1 MLNVTDAGIINTA
14 KILGL
19 DARSMAANTAI
30 ADQTITTSMQAQG
43 RLAQTY
49 LPLAKAYMTIIVV
62 GLSWLIAIISIMF
75 GSYTH
80 IKMFFTLCLSMVL
93 WTPIL
98 SLINYLNDLN
108 IQHTFAFVHQQA
120 SAITYASYRDIFQKV
135 TENSNFLKYLV
146 MMTPMLAYAL
156 AKGSEMGFVSIA
168 SSLSQ
173 QLAGGARAAGSF
185 ATQQALSTSSAITSP
200 RGEEV
205 YALQGGIDSHQN
217 ALSAGGGR
225 FSANSIAGGGT
236 SLRDANTGTAI
247 NVGADGNILSA
258 NVAGASANQAQAQTK
273 TAQHTMNEQ
282 VSNALKSGVGNEAL
296 SNYVRETGA
305 NTSDSQTIQQ
315 TFQKAYNAA
324 WQQAQK
330 YGVSEKEFDRMVADG
345 GLGINLKGFVKAG
358 VNAATGNDQT
368 ETASID
374 WGKVDK
380 NSIQDAF
387 TSTLQNEFAVN
398 DKAAWA
404 FSNAFKT
411 HGGQESAQVAASIDA
426 FMTAK
431 NYSQAVST
439 DNMPIVLEN
448 YIQANQDS
456 LGHLSRLEQVATAG
470 KAMESMAAR
479 GDQTSI
485 LGYAG
490 MDTNQPNAGN
500 LTDQAYKNLYSPTA
514 AKVAHNKAVD
524 EAHSAGGEIDKIRQG
539 SRLSATTQQI
549 EQNAANAANA
559 NGNLTLNG
567 EAAASEARRK
577 NSGDNLGEAR
587 GKGVKVVQT
596 TSDPNG
602 TSANY
607 RFGTR

>member
-200 RGEEV
+200 KQDEM
-205 YALQGGIDSHQN
+205 YI
-217 ALSAGGGR
+217 
-225 FSANSIAGGGT
+225 
-236 SLRDANTGTAI
+236 
-247 NVGADGNILSA
+247 
-258 NVAGASANQAQAQTK
+258 
-273 TAQHTMNEQ
+273 
-282 VSNALKSGVGNEAL
+282 
-296 SNYVRETGA
+296 RE
-305 NTSDSQTIQQ
+305 
-315 TFQKAYNAA
+315 
-324 WQQAQK
+324 
-330 YGVSEKEFDRMVADG
+330 
-345 GLGINLKGFVKAG
+345 AG
-358 VNAATGNDQT
+358 VT
-368 ETASID
+368 SH
-374 WGKVDK
+374 K
-380 NSIQDAF
+380 SAF
-387 TSTLQNEFAVN
+387 
-398 DKAAWA
+398 
-404 FSNAFKT
+404 
-411 HGGQESAQVAASIDA
+411 
-426 FMTAK
+426 
-431 NYSQAVST
+431 Y
-439 DNMPIVLEN
+439 
-448 YIQANQDS
+448 DS
-456 LGHLSRLEQVATAG
+456 
-470 KAMESMAAR
+470 
-479 GDQTSI
+479 
-485 LGYAG
+485 
-490 MDTNQPNAGN
+490 
-500 LTDQAYKNLYSPTA
+500 
-514 AKVAHNKAVD
+514 
-524 EAHSAGGEIDKIRQG
+524 
-539 SRLSATTQQI
+539 
-549 EQNAANAANA
+549 
-559 NGNLTLNG
+559 NGNLTRTNTETDGNNGVANSQISNSVMSGTNVGGTMQGAKLTNAAIESLNSYQQANATKWNKDFSLAYSHIKEDG
-567 EAAASEARRK
+567 QVAALNTSRSFVNGGNEQYTQEWAKNLQEEISNNKELSVALKGKQEACVELGLKVAG
-577 NSGDNLGEAR
+577 SGAGVRAGISTEQGRNLGLNESQTAAFNEALR
-587 GKGVKVVQT
+587 RTATKTLCESDSIDSSWVKPYQIKQVT
-596 TSDPNG
+596 HSKKCEIK
-602 TSANY
+602 A
-607 RFGTR
+607 